1 VFSKKN
7 QITVSNA
14 IIKKYGTYISRMNCW
29 NLIWSGSVIGM
40 LIDKF
45 GGMRASLAVIIQ
57 PLKSE
62 PVTIIMGKN
71 VKGYDMN

>member
-1 VFSKKN
+1 
-7 QITVSNA
+7 
-14 IIKKYGTYISRMNCW
+14 
-29 NLIWSGSVIGM
+29 M

-62 PVTIIMGKN
+62 PVTIMMGKN
-71 VKGYDMN
+71 VNGYDMNSTPRP